1 MWKAVWCVIA
11 IASPWT
17 IRLERPQD
25 STSAA
30 SPSDGYLRPLDN
42 TLDPYA
48 TKTRGIKSLATRKQD
63 YSKSKQFKWAPWI
76 LFSYYQRLR
85 TLQLLLN
92 IIITLN
98 KSHKLT

>member
-1 MWKAVWCVIA
+1 MWKAVRCVIA

-30 SPSDGYLRPLDN
+30 SPSAGYLRLALDN

-48 TKTRGIKSLATRKQD
+48 TKARGIKSLATRKQH
-63 YSKSKQFKWAPWI
+63 YPNNSNELHEF
-76 LFSYYQRLR
+76 FSL
-85 TLQLLLN
+85 T
-92 IIITLN
+92 IT
-98 KSHKLT
+98 S

>member
-1 MWKAVWCVIA
+1 MWKAVWCVIT

-30 SPSDGYLRPLDN
+30 SPSAGYLRLALDN

-48 TKTRGIKSLATRKQD
+48 TKTRGIKSLATRKQH
-63 YSKSKQFKWAPWI
+63 YSKSKQFKWAPI
-76 LFSYYQRLR
+76 Y
-85 TLQLLLN
+85 
-92 IIITLN
+92 
-98 KSHKLT
+98 

>member
-1 MWKAVWCVIA
+1 MWKAVWCLIA

-30 SPSDGYLRPLDN
+30 SPSGGYVRLPLDN

-48 TKTRGIKSLATRKQD
+48 TKTRGIKPLATRKQ
-63 YSKSKQFKWAPWI
+63 
-76 LFSYYQRLR
+76 
-85 TLQLLLN
+85 
-92 IIITLN
+92 
-98 KSHKLT
+98 H